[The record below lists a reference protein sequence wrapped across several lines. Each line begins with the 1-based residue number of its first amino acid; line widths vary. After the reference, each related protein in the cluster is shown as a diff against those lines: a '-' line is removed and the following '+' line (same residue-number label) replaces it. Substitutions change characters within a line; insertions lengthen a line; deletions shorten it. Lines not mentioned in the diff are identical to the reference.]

1 MATNTFS
8 AEQQQHLLNIK
19 QKIAASY
26 PDFETRATKA
36 WAEIIAELGKVTEE
50 VAAGGTE
57 VSTSSCVA
65 ERDGA
70 EDIR

>member
-1 MATNTFS
+1 MTTTFS

-36 WAEIIAELGKVTEE
+36 WVEIIAELGKATEE
-50 VAAGGTE
+50 IVAGGTE
-57 VSTSSCVA
+57 VSASSCFT
-65 ERDGA
+65 ERYGT